1 MGEKLPDT
9 DVDYYELLLDS
20 DQAKER
26 DIIVVMKDDTGRMM
40 AFYALNL
47 AMEIGN

>member
-9 DVDYYELLLDS
+9 DVDFYELLLDG
-20 DQAKER
+20 DQTKEK
-26 DIIVVMKDDTGRMM
+26 DIVVIMKDNTGRMM